1 MLGNEGPHSTSLQAA
16 SMPHTLSSPSP
27 LPERPQ
33 CPPSDRE
40 PVGTEALA
48 ILPFPWPLLGPLGRG
63 SMTPAPL
70 SAARVTARAQ
80 GLRRPQGSSLS
91 ARYDLWRHEGQ
102 QWPAA
107 GLLPWMEQG
116 RGQGQV
122 AGWWTARSPG
132 PQPEITRQAVS
143 KRSAWSWEEAP
154 GTAGASCPCCP
165 QGTGPAGPCRACESR
180 S

>member
-16 SMPHTLSSPSP
+16 SMLHTLSSPSP

-48 ILPFPWPLLGPLGRG
+48 ILPFPSPLLGPLGRG

-91 ARYDLWRHEGQ
+91 ARYDLWRHEGR